1 MKQDVMEKRAG
12 YISKNNEIVQ
22 EFHYAHPKTL
32 VKINN
37 IFNSHF
43 YGSTLWDLQSK
54 EVDMVQKTWNVSQR
68 VMHGLDRKTH
78 KYLIEPISQTRHIM
92 FHFHKRFIN
101 FISKIQESQKQ
112 AMRSLFASLKHDC
125 QSVTG
130 RNIRFL
136 MNKYNKGCINE
147 LNKHTTD
154 QGIYQEIPDN
164 ERWRVDVLK
173 ELVDVKKGDKNIA
186 EFKFKELEEIMEFVA
201 TT

>member
-1 MKQDVMEKRAG
+1 
-12 YISKNNEIVQ
+12 
-22 EFHYAHPKTL
+22 
-32 VKINN
+32 
-37 IFNSHF
+37 
-43 YGSTLWDLQSK
+43 
-54 EVDMVQKTWNVSQR
+54 
-68 VMHGLDRKTH
+68 
-78 KYLIEPISQTRHIM
+78 
-92 FHFHKRFIN
+92 
-101 FISKIQESQKQ
+101 
-112 AMRSLFASLKHDC
+112 MRSLFASLKHDC

-186 EFKFKELEEIMEFVA
+186 EFKFKELEEIMEFVG